1 MTIGRQ
7 TRAMGVRDLRANLK
21 TAVRSVLDGS
31 PVVVLRDGEP
41 IAVMITREEYERC
54 ARIERTFWGLH
65 ALEVVAEVAKTPT
78 ELTDIVLGRIPQPPK
93 INPMLPGK
101 TDFDAPL
108 RTRGLTEARLN
119 LAEILNEVAKSNPQ
133 TLTVEG
139 RTAITMIR
147 ASEYDRHLTL
157 SRVVSW
163 FKAAGLDLAEAD
175 IGAVMQWLR
184 DFHDRVVESER
195 EADEGPAIA

>member
-1 MTIGRQ
+1 MTIGRP

-21 TAVRSVLDGS
+21 TAVRAVLDGS

-54 ARIERTFWGLH
+54 ARIERAFWGLH
-65 ALEVVAEVAKTPT
+65 ALEIVAEVAKTPG
-78 ELTDIVLGRIPQPPK
+78 ELTDIVLGRIRPPRTV
-93 INPMLPGK
+93 NPMLPGK

-108 RTRGLTEARLN
+108 RTIGLTRARLE
-119 LAEILNEVAKSNPQ
+119 LADILNEVAKANPQ

-139 RTAITMIR
+139 RTAITFIR
-147 ASEYDRHLTL
+147 ASEYDRQLGL

-163 FKAAGLDLAEAD
+163 FKAAGLDLAETD
-175 IGAVMQWLR
+175 PGATIRWLD
-184 DFHDRVVESER
+184 DFHTRAAASED